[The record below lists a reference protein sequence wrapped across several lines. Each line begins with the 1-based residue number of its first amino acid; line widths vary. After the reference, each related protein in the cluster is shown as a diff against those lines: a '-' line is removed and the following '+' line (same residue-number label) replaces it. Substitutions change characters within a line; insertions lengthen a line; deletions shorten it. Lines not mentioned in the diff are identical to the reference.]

1 MERVPRILLFG
12 AGKSAT
18 VLIQYL
24 AKITLEKQWHFTIAD
39 LNLSNILSKTATATH
54 LTAVALEIGDDNAR
68 KTLIETADIVI
79 SLLPPSLHFLVA
91 KDCVLL
97 RKHLL
102 TASYIDEPIQSLAK
116 DIADAG
122 LLFLGEMG
130 LDPGIDH
137 MSAMQLIDEIHAKGG
152 SISSF
157 KSYCGGLIAPEFN
170 TNPWQYKI
178 TWNPKN
184 IVTAGK
190 AGAIYKEQN
199 HVVEK
204 NYASIFKD
212 CPSLKLEGVGELAY
226 YPNRDSLSY
235 IPIYGLE
242 SAATFMRATFRYPD
256 FCKGW
261 QKVVEA
267 GLTSD
272 EDLIDTHKISYA
284 NMFERQLQKKE
295 VLLES
300 DLLKYQFDWLGLR
313 DHRLINKGIQP
324 ISAVFQQLLEN
335 KWKLEP
341 GDKDLIVMLH
351 EVEFSID
358 GASQVAKA
366 SLIVNGDDEHHTA
379 MAKTV
384 GLPLGIAATLL
395 LENKISL
402 RGLHIPIV
410 KEIYHPVLEI
420 LEQEGIKFRNF

>member
-199 HVVEK
+199 QVVQK
-204 NYASIFKD
+204 NYTSIFKD
-212 CPSLKLEGVGELAY
+212 CPSLQLEGVGELAY